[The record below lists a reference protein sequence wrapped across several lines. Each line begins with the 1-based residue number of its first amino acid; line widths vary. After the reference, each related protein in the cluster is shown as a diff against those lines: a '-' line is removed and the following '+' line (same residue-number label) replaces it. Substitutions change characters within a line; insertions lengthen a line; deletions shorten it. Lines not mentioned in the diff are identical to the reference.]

1 MRPSFATS
9 ARWLGLAALV
19 VALAAPALAQRTVT
33 VHLNS
38 ATMPDTIKAD
48 AEASGIQIRG
58 CLEGCTGDQSAL
70 PGGDVIAWNDNTTL
84 SMTNEGGDYWSTE
97 FQIPDNVA
105 LNFKFF
111 FGQSDGDGLPG
122 GWEDGSNHVV
132 EAGTGDVD
140 LDLHYFVKG
149 ADPAYDW
156 RPFGAEGDSV
166 AVWYRVYINT
176 DEAVNKGLD
185 LDDDALVV
193 GVRGAPETNGSQD
206 GGTTAIDWGA
216 TNVVLTRESSDATR
230 PGYALF
236 SGRVAYPAA
245 SVGSEQAYKFFFS
258 DGNTSEGWETGP
270 GGGNRTFTVP
280 AQDST
285 LHWVFYGPSPAAEG
299 TAVTANV
306 TFQVDVAP
314 LTSIG
319 LFQTGQ
325 DVVQVR
331 GGFNGWDC
339 PNDNQDDCALGQDV
353 VVPTTYVNQIPIRSL
368 AGGEQPYK
376 YYIGFL
382 DENGDPQFT
391 DASGNAI
398 EAGWEE
404 PLDTGGS
411 DRVFTFS
418 GSEQDLG
425 TQYFNSIRSGNV
437 IPSGTS
443 VGVTFRVDMNPAMA
457 YADAEGRAFDPSED
471 TLTVQFEDVIWLLT
485 QGYTPGGDDLVNTG
499 SANAIAGF
507 YLTDPD
513 GDGIYTGTLTV
524 DGPSYNALAYRYVFF
539 NATDGYQVEGQG
551 GFQQGRR
558 RYRYIMDTST
568 GSFTLP
574 YDVFRPANQPLPWA
588 INPTGTFTED
598 DFSNAIATGAN
609 DPLFGATANEGG
621 PGRSGDLALGAVY
634 PNPASGLARM
644 RVSAAGDDAVTVR
657 VFDVTGRLVATV
669 VEGAFLRSDQ
679 VLEVDTQSLA
689 AGLYVVRAEAGG
701 DVVTRRLTV
710 VR

>member
-1 MRPSFATS
+1 MRPSFATPG
-9 ARWLGLAALV
+9 RWLGVAALA

-33 VHLNS
+33 LHLNT
-38 ATMPDTIKAD
+38 ATLPDTLA
-48 AEASGIQIRG
+48 AAATAGLQVRG

-70 PGGDVIAWNDNTTL
+70 PGGDTIAWNDNTTL
-84 SMTNEGGDYWSTE
+84 RPTNDGGDYWSVT
-97 FQIPDNVA
+97 FQIPDDVA
-105 LNFKFF
+105 LNYKFYS
-111 FGQSDGDGLPG
+111 QQAEDAGLG
-122 GWEDGSNHVV
+122 GWEDGNNHSIA
-132 EAGTGDVD
+132 AGTGDVTRE
-140 LDLHYFVKG
+140 LHYFVKG

-156 RPFGAEGDSV
+156 RPFEADGDSV
-166 AVWYRVYINT
+166 AVWLRVYINT

-185 LDDDALVV
+185 LDDDALQV
-193 GVRGAPETNGSQD
+193 GVRGAPEPGGKQGAGSLNWD
-206 GGTTAIDWGA
+206 TTGIL
-216 TNVVLTRESSDATR
+216 LTRESTDATR

-236 SGRVAYPAA
+236 SGPVTYPASA
-245 SVGSEQAYKFFFS
+245 IGTEQAYKFFFS
-258 DGNTSEGWETGP
+258 DGNTAEGWENGP
-270 GGGNRTFTVP
+270 GGGNRTFMIP

-339 PNDNQDDCALGQDV
+339 PDDNQDDCGLGQDV

-376 YYIGFL
+376 FYIGFL

-391 DASGNAI
+391 DASGTAI

-425 TQYFNSIRSGNV
+425 TQFFNSIRSGNV
-437 IPSGTS
+437 IPEGTS
-443 VGVTFRVDMNPAMA
+443 VDVMFRVDMNPAMA
-457 YADAEGRAFDPSED
+457 YADAQGRAFDPSKD
-471 TLTVQFEDVIWLLT
+471 TVTVQFEDVVWLLT
-485 QGYTPGGDDLVNTG
+485 QDYIPGSDALINTG

-507 YLTDPD
+507 QLTDPD
-513 GDGIYTGTLTV
+513 SDGIYTGSLTV

-539 NATDGYQVEGQG
+539 NATDGYQTEGQG
-551 GFQQGRR
+551 GYQQGRR
-558 RYRYIMDTST
+558 RYRYITDTSS

-574 YDVFRPANQPLPWA
+574 YDVFRPANQPVPWA
-588 INPTGTFTED
+588 VNPTGTFTEA

-609 DPLFGATANEGG
+609 DPLYGAVIANEGG
-621 PGRSGDLALGAVY
+621 PGRSGELALGAAY
-634 PNPASGLARM
+634 PNPTSGIARM
-644 RVSAAGDDAVTVR
+644 RLSLAGDEAVTVR

-669 VEGAFLRSDQ
+669 VEDARVRDAQ
-679 VLEVDTQSLA
+679 VLEVDTQALA

-710 VR
+710 IR